1 MDLKACA
8 AVREAVGPD
17 IHLMI
22 DAFHWYSRTEALELG
37 RGLEKLGFA
46 WIEEPLDEQSMSTY
60 AWLAENLDIPVLGP
74 ESAAGKHFA
83 RAEWIKAGACDILRT
98 GVHDVGGITPALK
111 SMRLAESFGMNC
123 EVHGNGGGEP
133 DRHRRLEEL
142 PLVRARAAAPVPRV
156 RRRVRLPEPARRSD
170 GRGRVRAS
178 VGPAGARA
186 RHQLRLHQRQSRRLR
201 RRFLERTDS

>member
-8 AVREAVGPD
+8 AAREAVGPD

-83 RAEWIKAGACDILRT
+83 RAEWIKAGACDIP
-98 GVHDVGGITPALK
+98 GPGYDVGGITPALK

-123 EVHGNGGGEP
+123 EVHGN
-133 DRHRRLEEL
+133 
-142 PLVRARAAAPVPRV
+142 AAENLMVTAVSKNCRWYERGCCTVPRV
-156 RRRVRLPEPARRSD
+156 RRRLRLPEPARRSD
-170 GRGRVRAS
+170 G
-178 VGPAGARA
+178 
-186 RHQLRLHQRQSRRLR
+186 
-201 RRFLERTDS
+201 

>member
-1 MDLKACA
+1 M
-8 AVREAVGPD
+8 GPD

-60 AWLAENLDIPVLGP
+60 AWLTKNLDIPVLGP
-74 ESAAGKHFA
+74 ESAAGKHFT
-83 RAEWIKAGACDILRT
+83 RAEWIKAEACDILRT

-123 EVHGNGGGEP
+123 EVHGNGVENLIVTAVSKNCRWYERGLLHPSSNTTTASTTSTSSAIRWTRTASSICPTGRGSGSTSTSTSSP
-133 DRHRRLEEL
+133 GDRRLT
-142 PLVRARAAAPVPRV
+142 ATC
-156 RRRVRLPEPARRSD
+156 
-170 GRGRVRAS
+170 
-178 VGPAGARA
+178 
-186 RHQLRLHQRQSRRLR
+186 LHHVA
-201 RRFLERTDS
+201 